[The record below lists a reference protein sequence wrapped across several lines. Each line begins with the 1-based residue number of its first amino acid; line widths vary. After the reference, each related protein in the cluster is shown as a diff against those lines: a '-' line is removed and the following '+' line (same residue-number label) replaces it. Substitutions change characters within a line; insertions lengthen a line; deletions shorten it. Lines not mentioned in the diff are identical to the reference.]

1 MDVRMMLQGLAP
13 GVKNHG
19 DTELAAE
26 VPGIG
31 RDGGQCLGR
40 RAEQDRVDN
49 GLVLE
54 RDLAHQ
60 RWQCEDDMKVRHR
73 QQFGLPIREPLG
85 PRQPLAFGTVTVA
98 ARVVSDA
105 DCTAIVALLDMAA
118 EHRRPARRDGAHDPS
133 LDAPEMTGARL
144 SKRFAMAAEDIR
156 HLQSRNHRSRSAGRY
171 DFQAEPIERARRIT
185 DRFGGDPGVA
195 RRACE
200 AGMAKQYLD
209 DAHVRPALQEM
220 GGECVPQGVHSHLL
234 AQARRRAS

>member
-19 DTELAAE
+19 HTELGAE
-26 VPGIG
+26 MPGIG
-31 RDGGQCLGR
+31 RDGGECLSR
-40 RAEQDRVDN
+40 RAEQDRVDD

-54 RDLAHQ
+54 RDLAD
-60 RWQCEDDMKVRHR
+60 RCRQCEDDMKVRHR

-105 DCTAIVALLDMAA
+105 GCTAIVALLDMAA

-133 LDAPEMTGARL
+133 LDAPEMTGACL

-156 HLQSRNHRSRSAGRY
+156 NLQSRNHGSRSAGSC
-171 DFQAEPIERARRIT
+171 EPWATANYRPDRVTMRKPRARSRILKKLP
-185 DRFGGDPGVA
+185 RAPGGYCA
-195 RRACE
+195 
-200 AGMAKQYLD
+200 
-209 DAHVRPALQEM
+209 QE
-220 GGECVPQGVHSHLL
+220 G
-234 AQARRRAS
+234 A